1 MLTKGQL
8 EDAIAKRI
16 LRFEKEYI
24 GRGPERIRAYIHS
37 DMVIVRESD
46 FLTLAEK
53 KLAATAQGVDLI
65 REMRVKLIDAS
76 RRLLCEIITELTGL
90 EVIALHSDISIEANE
105 RMMVFSLS
113 GDLEARLRQ
122 QSRLSTA

>member
-8 EDAIAKRI
+8 EDAIAKKI
-16 LRFEKEYI
+16 LKFEKEYI
-24 GRGPERIRAYIHS
+24 GRGPERIKAYIHS

-53 KLAATAQGVDLI
+53 KLAATDQGVDLI

-113 GDLEARLRQ
+113 GELEARLRQ